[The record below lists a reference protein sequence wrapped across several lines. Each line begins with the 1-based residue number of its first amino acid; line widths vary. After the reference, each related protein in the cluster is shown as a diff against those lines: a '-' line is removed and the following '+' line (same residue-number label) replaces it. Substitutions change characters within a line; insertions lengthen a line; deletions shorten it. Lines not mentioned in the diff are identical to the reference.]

1 MLISLA
7 MAACV
12 LSPSNTRLVHRA
24 LAGWQ
29 FTRTRELRLAEAPP
43 PLILFAD
50 AECHHTLRVSPRG
63 PFRLG
68 RFRLRMTSRAH
79 HGELALPNGARLPL
93 AGMAFASLYSPA
105 DSAFFF
111 AALPEVWA
119 ADPAYRDDSED
130 WEKFLLPVTIH
141 ELTHTRQMRAILPS
155 IKAAA
160 IALRLKAVDDD
171 ILQPRFG
178 ADSAFSRA
186 VLAERDLLLAAAS
199 ARTSNERLTLIRRA
213 LVSRA
218 DRHARF
224 FTGADSG
231 FAELETRF
239 LDMEG
244 VAQWASFRHELQ
256 FGPGRP
262 TPPVA
267 VDRIRGNR
275 KWWSQEYGIALYLAL
290 DAVVPQWQTEVFPPR
305 IASAFDLLTR
315 ATKGKTGLP

>member
-7 MAACV
+7 VATCV
-12 LSPSNTRLVHRA
+12 LSPSNTRLVNRA
-24 LAGWQ
+24 LAGWE

-43 PLILFAD
+43 PLMLFAD
-50 AECHHTLRVSPRG
+50 AECLHTFRVSPHG

-68 RFRLRMTSRAH
+68 RFRLSMTSQAH

-93 AGMAFASLYSPA
+93 AGMAFASLYSSA

-119 ADPAYRDDSED
+119 ADPAYRDDPED
-130 WEKFLLPVTIH
+130 WERFLLPVTIH
-141 ELTHTRQMRAILPS
+141 ELTHTRQMRAILPF
-155 IKAAA
+155 IKTAA

-171 ILQPRFG
+171 MLQAHFG

-186 VLAERDLLLAAAS
+186 VLAERDLLLAVAA
-199 ARTSNERLTLIRRA
+199 ARTPEDRLTLVRQA
-213 LVSRA
+213 LASRA

-224 FTGADSG
+224 LTGADSG

-244 VAQWASFRHELQ
+244 VAQWASFRHELYI
-256 FGPGRP
+256 GPGRP
-262 TPPVA
+262 TPPA
-267 VDRIRGNR
+267 AADRIRGNR
-275 KWWSQEYGIALYLAL
+275 KWWSQEYGFALYLAL

-305 IASAFDLLTR
+305 LTSAFDLLRR
-315 ATKGKTGLP
+315 ASGMEPSRP